1 MGGNREL
8 AERFIASLEA
18 RDWDAWAGLLHPAVV
33 YEIPQSRERIR
44 GRDRYLRFNQEY
56 PGDWHLR
63 PKVTIAD
70 ERHAVVWFEWL
81 LDSRTDDA
89 MAFFEFADG
98 LITRVTDFWPEPY
111 EPPPGREHLVERWLT
126 GPAQQQPA
134 QRRGRVLRGA
144 EDRRGGGR
152 PAGGRT
158 GTSVPR
164 RARRDAPSG
173 PAIRMPR
180 VSSPSAAS
188 MVPPPPNDHRP
199 RVMSRASGRPAAS
212 RTSRSAACRR
222 LSASDRSAGPVDAED
237 RPADLGA
244 P

>member
-70 ERHAVVWFEWL
+70 ERHGVVWFEWL
-81 LDSRTDDA
+81 LGGRTDDA

-111 EPPPGREHLVERWLT
+111 EPPPGRGHLVERWL
-126 GPAQQQPA
+126 P
-134 QRRGRVLRGA
+134 
-144 EDRRGGGR
+144 
-152 PAGGRT
+152 
-158 GTSVPR
+158 VPR
-164 RARRDAPSG
+164 GSSRRSPRAGFSAVTDGSGARRP
-173 PAIRMPR
+173 
-180 VSSPSAAS
+180 
-188 MVPPPPNDHRP
+188 
-199 RVMSRASGRPAAS
+199 
-212 RTSRSAACRR
+212 
-222 LSASDRSAGPVDAED
+222 
-237 RPADLGA
+237 
-244 P
+244 

>member
-18 RDWDAWAGLLHPAVV
+18 RDWDAWAELLHPAVV

-70 ERHAVVWFEWL
+70 ERHGVVWFEWL
-81 LDSRTDDA
+81 LDGRTDDA

-111 EPPPGREHLVERWLT
+111 EPPPGRGHLVERWLPT
-126 GPAQQQPA
+126 PRGSN
-134 QRRGRVLRGA
+134 RR
-144 EDRRGGGR
+144 
-152 PAGGRT
+152 
-158 GTSVPR
+158 
-164 RARRDAPSG
+164 
-173 PAIRMPR
+173 
-180 VSSPSAAS
+180 SPSAGFSAGAAEGPDGRAEVGAPLGAVDTIVLPAARS
-188 MVPPPPNDHRP
+188 VSALTDAQPLRTRP
-199 RVMSRASGRPAAS
+199 SRAFVMAKGNLPSTSLVIPGLFRVS
-212 RTSRSAACRR
+212 RCWGARAYRGG
-222 LSASDRSAGPVDAED
+222 LS
-237 RPADLGA
+237 
-244 P
+244 